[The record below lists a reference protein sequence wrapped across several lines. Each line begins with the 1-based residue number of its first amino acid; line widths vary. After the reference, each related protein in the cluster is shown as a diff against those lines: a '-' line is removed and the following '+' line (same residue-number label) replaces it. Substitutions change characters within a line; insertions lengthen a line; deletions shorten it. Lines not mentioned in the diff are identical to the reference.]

1 MKTGRTIVNILKA
14 TMRGEL
20 LLSLKIDKIFMHIIY
35 LFVVVWFTI
44 YISLKIEQTLTRV
57 ERNSAVLEDL
67 RIYHAQKTAPR
78 RQHGP
83 ERPVIVLQSGQ
94 GDLRPGSSLQ
104 LFHVLASLH
113 A

>member
-20 LLSLKIDKIFMHIIY
+20 LLSLKIDKIFMHITY

-67 RIYHAQKTAPR
+67 RIYHAQKTGELAGFDR
-78 RQHGP
+78 ISTIEKMLKDSGSKTGLP
-83 ERPVIVLQSGQ
+83 EKPATHIK
-94 GDLRPGSSLQ
+94 
-104 LFHVLASLH
+104 
-113 A
+113 